1 MKNIYVYNDNFP
13 DLFFSGEIQKIVYPI
28 TNNCNG
34 CMYGSYP
41 EITITARNLTA
52 FIERLKYFSYQPPK
66 IKKFKFEELQSIA
79 KEILNEQN

>member
-1 MKNIYVYNDNFP
+1 
-13 DLFFSGEIQKIVYPI
+13 
-28 TNNCNG
+28 
-34 CMYGSYP
+34 MYGSYP